1 MVNDYNDGYRR
12 LMLGQLV
19 VGWFV
24 DQSVGLLEDILGFW
38 CILAYNSSNRGLI
51 STASHFRKADS
62 AVLGAITMF
71 WQYSSTCQAKRGFG
85 LKPRNNKWSN
95 LFAGRV
101 FFIVCPLVV
110 TSKCWRKQVFQCQAW
125 YSNDKDIVCHFSN
138 VVSNQSNQRAGD

>member
-12 LMLGQLV
+12 SMIGHLV
-19 VGWFV
+19 VGWFF
-24 DQSVGLLEDILGFW
+24 DQSVGLLVNILGFW

-51 STASHFRKADS
+51 STASHFCKADS
-62 AVLGAITMF
+62 AILGAITMF

-95 LFAGRV
+95 LFAG
-101 FFIVCPLVV
+101 ILHCLSNSIGV

-125 YSNDKDIVCHFSN
+125 YSNDKDIVCHFLN